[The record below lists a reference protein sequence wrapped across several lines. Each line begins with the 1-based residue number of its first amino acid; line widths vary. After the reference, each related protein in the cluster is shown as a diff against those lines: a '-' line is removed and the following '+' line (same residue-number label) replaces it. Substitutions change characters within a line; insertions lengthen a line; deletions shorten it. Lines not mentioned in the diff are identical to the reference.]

1 MITHGNKQISEI
13 VYARKASEGGGAVRL
28 TNIIRGAQ
36 VVFGGLKPDVKT
48 WLKYATKAAI
58 LAAFGQTDG
67 KAVIKATNAYLNALA
82 ATDPT
87 KASSL
92 AGFINEDPML
102 VCSLGLQPQG
112 VTMPIRW
119 HRMVNGYWDTG
130 LQVTMTNW
138 NKIRY
143 ILDAVATTTNVG
155 NRWFANGVG
164 GGSICGLH
172 VGLNNGRSNYTSA
185 PFTYA
190 NGYNDVTLSN
200 ETKGSYGKR
209 YRWDFDLLHETYKVY
224 DDTGTLIVNVAA
236 TLKAPTA
243 NNTSGGITVG
253 RWHKYNNINSGST
266 HSADTREC
274 LQYVDDELVNWFV
287 PFTRNGVF
295 GMLNIMTNTFAAVSG
310 TPEEKF
316 GWWENGS
323 FIEWTPLNQTP

>member
-1 MITHGNKQISEI
+1 MIKRTDKEI
-13 VYARKASEGGGAVRL
+13 LAKYHQGRLIVRKYHQGRL
-28 TNIIRGAQ
+28 YYNALG
-36 VVFGGLKPDVKT
+36 
-48 WLKYATKAAI
+48 WLSPEAWQAI
-58 LAAFGQTDG
+58 LGAFGATDG
-67 KAVIKATNAYLNALA
+67 AAVIAATNAYLNALA
-82 ATDPT
+82 AQGAAGKS
-87 KASSL
+87 KATAL
-92 AGFINEDPML
+92 AGFINEDPMM
-102 VCSLGLQPQG
+102 VCSLGLEPELT
-112 VTMPIRW
+112 VLSKMPIRW
-119 HRMVNGYWDTG
+119 HRMTNGYWDTG

-155 NRWFANGVG
+155 NRWFANGIG

-172 VGLNNGRSNYTSA
+172 VGMNNGTSNYTSV

-190 NGYNDVTLSN
+190 NGYNDVTLSS
-200 ETKGSYGKR
+200 ETKGSYNKR

-236 TLKAPTA
+236 TLRAPTA

-253 RWHKYNNINSGST
+253 RWHQYNNINSGST

-295 GMLNIMTNTFAAVSG
+295 GMMNLVTNTFAAVSG

-323 FIEWTPLNQTP
+323 FIEWTPSTP

>member
-1 MITHGNKQISEI
+1 MILIGRFMIVKYGKYVNGVFLGETRIKKIYKGIFGVIWDNPYNSETTRILMTNFPQKFVEICRYGNMHSQI
-13 VYARKASEGGGAVRL
+13 V
-28 TNIIRGAQ
+28 
-36 VVFGGLKPDVKT
+36 P
-48 WLKYATKAAI
+48 
-58 LAAFGQTDG
+58 
-67 KAVIKATNAYLNALA
+67 
-82 ATDPT
+82 
-87 KASSL
+87 
-92 AGFINEDPML
+92 FINEDPML
-102 VCSLGLQPQG
+102 VCSLGIEGL
-112 VTMPIRW
+112 PIRW

-130 LQVTMTNW
+130 LQVTMNNW

-155 NRWFANGVG
+155 NRWFANGIG

-172 VGLNNGRSNYTSA
+172 VGLNNGTSNYTSA
-185 PFTYA
+185 PFTYG

-200 ETKGSYGKR
+200 ETKGSYGKH
-209 YRWDFDLLHETYKVY
+209 YRWDFDILHETYKVY

-253 RWHKYNNINSGST
+253 RWHQYNNINSGST

-295 GMLNIMTNTFAAVSG
+295 GMMNLMTNTFASVSG
-310 TPEEKF
+310 TSEEKF

-323 FIEWTPLNQTP
+323 FIEWTPST